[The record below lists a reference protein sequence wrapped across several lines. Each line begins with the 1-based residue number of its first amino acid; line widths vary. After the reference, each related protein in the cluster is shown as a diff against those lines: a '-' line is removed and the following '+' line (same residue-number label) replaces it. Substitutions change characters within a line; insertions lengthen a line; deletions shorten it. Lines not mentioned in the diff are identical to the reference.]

1 MANLMYAEMMMNT
14 LGGIGQY
21 MVSREDAKLA
31 AAQRKYNRTMSALS
45 ASVSRN
51 AITRNEADL
60 RDQSVFARL
69 SIQAAG
75 MQERASFDVEAAAAG
90 ITGSTIQVGR
100 NQRTADEAR
109 ARTSM
114 ERQALQKRR
123 EYGQQRMQVNI
134 AQHSNRDVSP
144 LPRANLGAAVFG
156 IGQSLFNTWDAH
168 NPVDRR
174 ATTLLSRG

>member
-1 MANLMYAEMMMNT
+1 MANLMYAEMFTNVAS
-14 LGGIGQY
+14 GVAQY
-21 MVSREDAKLA
+21 MVSREEAKLA
-31 AAQRKYNRTMSALS
+31 ASQRKYNRTMAALS
-45 ASVSRN
+45 ASVARN
-51 AITRNEADL
+51 VVTENEANL

-90 ITGSTIQVGR
+90 ITGNSIEVHR

-114 ERQALQKRR
+114 ERQALQQRR
-123 EYGQQRMQVNI
+123 QFGQQRTQIRMDEI
-134 AQHSNRDVSP
+134 RSRDISP
-144 LPRANLGAAVFG
+144 LPQANLGAAM
-156 IGQSLFNTWDAH
+156 FNIAGGLIDTWNVH

-174 ATTLLSRG
+174 TTTALSRG

>member
-1 MANLMYAEMMMNT
+1 MANIMYAEMFMNAA
-14 LGGIGQY
+14 GGIGQY

-31 AAQRKYNRTMSALS
+31 AAQRRYNRTMSALS

-90 ITGSTIQVGR
+90 ITGSTIETGR
-100 NQRTADEAR
+100 HQRTADEAR

-114 ERQALQKRR
+114 ERQALRKRQ
-123 EYGQQRMQVNI
+123 EYGQQRMQADL
-134 AQHSNRDVSP
+134 AQNQQRDVSP

-156 IGQSLFNTWDAH
+156 IGQNLLSTWDAH
-168 NPVDRR
+168 NPIDRR
-174 ATTLLSRG
+174 VSTRIGRG